1 MKYKKLMPCA
11 RSLAVLSAIIALIAT
26 VYALGAATPQEALA
40 SSHVEYVY
48 SDWDPKPNAIGGG
61 DQFRL
66 IFLSST
72 KRKATSLDIADY
84 NTFIRDLTS
93 KGRSAIR
100 PYADGFNVVGCTASM
115 PGFPAGV
122 NARDNTGTTGTGV
135 PIYWLKGNRVA
146 NNYADFYDGSW
157 DDEANV
163 KNESGD
169 NGLNINQSANRPWT
183 GCEHDGTEAFVSG
196 ASEGLGEND
205 VDFVRVGQPNS
216 SGTGHGPLNSNGD
229 YEDSNQNRPMY
240 GLSQVF
246 EVIQIPGNTGT
257 LTTGGTPRTGSISGS
272 DVGEYWRVKLHQNG
286 KYRIDVKGSESSQY
300 GGTLTNPLI
309 KLLAG
314 NSHVELLNDEADG
327 VSQTGPETLAT
338 GGGVGKNSRL
348 DIKVTGETRYY
359 YMLIH
364 RGAGDKGSFTL
375 TANRLDYPQGRLAPD
390 ITVDQE
396 NRTSVSISWTESKKT
411 HNSLVAPETT
421 YEIDRRT
428 LPEENWSS
436 VARRISPGN
445 RTSEVTG
452 LTAATAY
459 EIRVRMVPIPGADS
473 HTYQWGYATIYT
485 DDCAETGGNIC
496 SIDVNQSKKGRI
508 NYHATDDIDGYTVRL
523 VSNRTYVIRVN
534 GKSTNTGSL
543 MDPTMKLDRNLD
555 DNTVADNNNGGTG
568 LNSKITY
575 TPTHTG
581 DYNIVVSSAAD
592 GRGTYRVKVTE
603 K

>member
-1 MKYKKLMPCA
+1 MPLQTWIPWTKKLTI
-11 RSLAVLSAIIALIAT
+11 LAALIALVAT
-26 VYALGAATPQEALA
+26 IYAFGAATPQEALA

-48 SDWDPKPNAIGGG
+48 SDWNLKPSGIGGG

-66 IFLSST
+66 IFLSSD
-72 KRKATSLDIADY
+72 KRIATSSNIGNY
-84 NTFIRDLTS
+84 NNWVQSLVTT
-93 KGRSAIR
+93 KGHNKIR
-100 PYADGFNVVGCTASM
+100 PYADGFNVVGCTA
-115 PGFPAGV
+115 AV
-122 NARDNTGTTGTGV
+122 DARDNTATTHTSADRGV
-135 PIYWLKGNRVA
+135 PIYWLNGNKVA
-146 NNYADFYDGSW
+146 DNYQDFYNGDW
-157 DDEANV
+157 DDEVND
-163 KNESGD
+163 KDQGGT
-169 NGLNINQSANRPWT
+169 NGLDTADLANSPWT
-183 GCEHDGTEAFVSG
+183 GCEDDGTEATFSS
-196 ASEGLGEND
+196 ASQALGKTS
-205 VDFVRVGQPNS
+205 VRLGQPNS
-216 SGTGHGPLNSNGD
+216 VDGPLSGVGGSASNVL
-229 YEDSNQNRPMY
+229 RPMY

-257 LTTGGTPRTGSISGS
+257 LTTGGTPRTGSINGS
-272 DVGEYWRVKLHQNG
+272 DVGEYWRVQLHQNG
-286 KYRIDVKGSESSQY
+286 KYRIDVKGSESSQH
-300 GGTLTNPLI
+300 GGTLTNPRI

-314 NSHVELLNDEADG
+314 NSHVELLNYEADG

-364 RGAGDKGSFTL
+364 RGTGDKGSFTL

-411 HNSLVAPETT
+411 HNSMVAPETT

-445 RTSEVTG
+445 RTYEVDG
-452 LTAATAY
+452 LTAGTAY
-459 EIRVRMVPIPGADS
+459 EIRVRMVPIPGVDT
-473 HTYQWGYATIYT
+473 HTYQYGYATVYT

-496 SIDVNQSKKGRI
+496 SISVNSSKKGRI
-508 NYHATDDIDGYTVRL
+508 GYASIGDIDAFTIPL
-523 VSNRTYVIRVN
+523 VSNTTYVIRVN
-534 GKSTNTGSL
+534 GKSTNAGTL
-543 MDPTMKLDRNLD
+543 VDPNMTLVRLLDG
-555 DNTVADNNNGGTG
+555 NTVANNNNGGQG

-581 DYNIVVSSAAD
+581 DYTLKVLSNVA
-592 GRGTYRVKVTE
+592 GERGTYKVKVKE
-603 K
+603 R

>member
-1 MKYKKLMPCA
+1 MKYHRIMPWARKLTVF
-11 RSLAVLSAIIALIAT
+11 SVLIALIAT
-26 VYALGAATPQEALA
+26 VYAFGATTPQDALA
-40 SSHVEYVY
+40 STHVQYVY
-48 SDWDPKPNAIGGG
+48 SDWNAKPSGISGG

-84 NTFIRDLTS
+84 NTFVQDLAA
-93 KGRSAIR
+93 GGHNAIR

-135 PIYWLKGNRVA
+135 PIYWLKGTKVA
-146 NNYADFYDGSW
+146 DNYADFYDGSW
-157 DDEANV
+157 DDEANI
-163 KNESGD
+163 KNESGN

-205 VDFVRVGQPNS
+205 VDFVRVGRPNS
-216 SGTGHGPLNSNGD
+216 SGTGHGPISSSD
-229 YEDSNQNRPMY
+229 YESSSDNRPMY
-240 GLSQVF
+240 GISPVF
-246 EVIQIPGNTGT
+246 ELIQTPGNAGT

-300 GGTLTNPLI
+300 GGTLTNPRI

-314 NSHVELLNDEADG
+314 NSHVELLNDAADG

-411 HNSLVAPETT
+411 HNSLVAPET
-421 YEIDRRT
+421 Y
-428 LPEENWSS
+428 L
-436 VARRISPGN
+436 
-445 RTSEVTG
+445 
-452 LTAATAY
+452 
-459 EIRVRMVPIPGADS
+459 
-473 HTYQWGYATIYT
+473 
-485 DDCAETGGNIC
+485 
-496 SIDVNQSKKGRI
+496 
-508 NYHATDDIDGYTVRL
+508 
-523 VSNRTYVIRVN
+523 
-534 GKSTNTGSL
+534 
-543 MDPTMKLDRNLD
+543 
-555 DNTVADNNNGGTG
+555 
-568 LNSKITY
+568 
-575 TPTHTG
+575 
-581 DYNIVVSSAAD
+581 
-592 GRGTYRVKVTE
+592 
-603 K
+603 